1 MTINALLVGAASSR
15 ELKDEIMSE
24 SYLTGEKNGSI
35 YTISFNRPAKRN
47 AITVEMLTG
56 ICELA
61 ESQAGDPDI
70 RAIILKGAGE
80 MFSAGVDFNSLGAE
94 VGACLGEAGA
104 GGASLRALTYR
115 FQQYFNRLEAVE
127 IPIICA
133 MHGRA
138 LGLGIELAL
147 ACDIRLMSEDC
158 IWALPEL
165 KLGVIADVGG
175 TSRLARLMGPSRA
188 MEIFLTARDYTAQ
201 QALDWGLV
209 NYIYPAKDLLA
220 EAEKMVGDMAATAPL
235 AGGAVKK
242 IIKRGD
248 GVDLM
253 TQQDME
259 ANHNSILLRTEDFQ
273 EGLTAMMEKRA
284 ANWKKK

>member
-1 MTINALLVGAASSR
+1 MADNNLV
-15 ELKDEIMSE
+15 
-24 SYLTGEKNGSI
+24 GEKNGSI
-35 YTISFNRPAKRN
+35 YTISFNRPEKRN
-47 AITVEMLTG
+47 AINVEMFTG

-61 ESQAGDPDI
+61 EGQVGDPDI
-70 RAIILKGAGE
+70 RAIILKGEGE

-94 VGACLGEAGA
+94 VAACLGAEAA
-104 GGASLRALTYR
+104 GGAALRALTYR

-147 ACDIRLMSEDC
+147 ACDIRLMSDDC

-175 TSRLARLMGPSRA
+175 TSRLARLIGPARA
-188 MEIFLTARDYTAQ
+188 LEIFLTAREYTAQ

-220 EAEKMVGDMAATAPL
+220 EAENMARDMAATAPL
-235 AGGAVKK
+235 AGGAAKK

-253 TQQDME
+253 TQMDME

-273 EGLTAMMEKRA
+273 EGLAAMMEKRSPK
-284 ANWKKK
+284 WKKR

>member
-1 MTINALLVGAASSR
+1 MTDNYLVG
-15 ELKDEIMSE
+15 
-24 SYLTGEKNGSI
+24 EKSGNI
-35 YTISFNRPAKRN
+35 YTITLNRPEKRN
-47 AITVEMLTG
+47 AIMVEMLTG
-56 ICELA
+56 ICEMA
-61 ESQAGDPDI
+61 ESQSVDPDI
-70 RAIILKGAGE
+70 RAIILKGEGKI
-80 MFSAGVDFNSLGAE
+80 FSAGVDFNSLGAE

-104 GGASLRALTYR
+104 GGAPLRALIYR

-147 ACDIRLMSEDC
+147 ACDIRLMSDDC
-158 IWALPEL
+158 IWAMPEL
-165 KLGVIADVGG
+165 RLGVIADLGG
-175 TSRLARLMGPSRA
+175 TSRLARLIGPSRT
-188 MEIFLTARDYTAQ
+188 MEIFLTARDYTAR

-209 NYIYPAKDLLA
+209 NYIYPQGDLLA
-220 EAEKMVGDMAATAPL
+220 EAEKMAGDMAGTAPL

-253 TQQDME
+253 TQLDME
-259 ANHNSILLRTEDFQ
+259 ANHNSMLLRTEDFQ
-273 EGLTAMMEKRA
+273 EGLTAMIEKRA
-284 ANWKKK
+284 AKWKKK

>member
-188 MEIFLTARDYTAQ
+188 MEIFLTAREYTAQ

>member
-1 MTINALLVGAASSR
+1 
-15 ELKDEIMSE
+15 MSN
-24 SYLTGEKNGSI
+24 YLTGEKKQNI
-35 YTISFNRPAKRN
+35 YFLTLSRPEKRN

-56 ICELA
+56 ICEMA
-61 ESQAGDPDI
+61 ESQISDPDI
-70 RAIILKGAGE
+70 RAIILKGEGKI
-80 MFSAGVDFNSLGAE
+80 FSAGVDFNSLGAE
-94 VGACLGEAGA
+94 VGACLGEGGA
-104 GGASLRALTYR
+104 GGAPLRALIYR

-147 ACDIRLMSEDC
+147 ACDIRLMSDDC
-158 IWALPEL
+158 IWAMPEL
-165 KLGVIADVGG
+165 KLGVIADLGG
-175 TSRLARLMGPSRA
+175 TSRLARLLGPART
-188 MEIFLTARDYTAQ
+188 MEIFLTAGDYTAQ

-209 NYIYPAKDLLA
+209 NYIYPGKDLFV
-220 EAEKMVGDMAATAPL
+220 EAEKMARAMAATAPL

-253 TQQDME
+253 TQLDME
-259 ANHNSILLRTEDFQ
+259 ANHNSMLLRTEDFQ
-273 EGLTAMMEKRA
+273 EGLTALMEKRA
-284 ANWKKK
+284 ARWKKK

>member
-1 MTINALLVGAASSR
+1 
-15 ELKDEIMSE
+15 MSE
-24 SYLTGEKNGSI
+24 TYLASEKKDNTFI
-35 YTISFNRPAKRN
+35 ISFNRPAKRN

-70 RAIILKGAGE
+70 RAIILKGEGK

-94 VGACLGEAGA
+94 VGARLGEAGA
-104 GGASLRALTYR
+104 GGAPLRALIYQY
-115 FQQYFNRLEAVE
+115 QQYLNRLEAVE

-147 ACDIRLMSEDC
+147 ACDIRLMSDDC
-158 IWALPEL
+158 IWAMPEL
-165 KLGVIADVGG
+165 KLGVIADLGG
-175 TSRLARLMGPSRA
+175 TSRLARLIGPSRT
-188 MEIFLTARDYTAQ
+188 MEIFLTARDYTAR

-209 NYIYPAKDLLA
+209 NYIYPEDDLIA
-220 EAEKMVGDMAATAPL
+220 EAEKMAGDMSATAPL

-253 TQQDME
+253 TQLDME

-273 EGLTAMMEKRA
+273 EGLTAMMEKRPA
-284 ANWKKK
+284 SWKKK

>member
-1 MTINALLVGAASSR
+1 MT
-15 ELKDEIMSE
+15 EK
-24 SYLTGEKNGSI
+24 YLIGEKNGSI
-35 YTISFNRPAKRN
+35 YTISLNRPAKRN
-47 AITVEMLTG
+47 AINVEMFTG
-56 ICELA
+56 ICELV
-61 ESQAGDPDI
+61 EDQAGEPDI
-70 RAIILKGAGE
+70 RAIILKGEGE

-94 VGACLGEAGA
+94 VGACLGQGGA
-104 GGASLRALTYR
+104 GGTSLRALTYR

-127 IPIICA
+127 IPIICV

-147 ACDIRLMSEDC
+147 ACDIRLMSDDC
-158 IWALPEL
+158 IWAMPEL

-188 MEIFLTARDYTAQ
+188 MEIFLTAREYTAR

-209 NYIYPAKDLLA
+209 NYIYPAGDLLK
-220 EAEKMVGDMAATAPL
+220 EAEKMVRDMAATAPL

-253 TQQDME
+253 TQLDME
-259 ANHNSILLRTEDFQ
+259 ANYNSILLRTEDFQ
-273 EGLTAMMEKRA
+273 EGITAMMERRPAK
-284 ANWKKK
+284 WKNK

>member
-1 MTINALLVGAASSR
+1 
-15 ELKDEIMSE
+15 MSE
-24 SYLTGEKNGSI
+24 TYLTGEKKNNTFVI
-35 YTISFNRPAKRN
+35 TLNRPDKRN

-61 ESQAGDPDI
+61 ECQSGDPDI
-70 RAIILKGAGE
+70 RAILLKGQGKI
-80 MFSAGVDFNSLGAE
+80 FSAGVDFNSLGAE
-94 VGACLGEAGA
+94 VGACLGEGGA
-104 GGASLRALTYR
+104 GGAPLRALIYR

-147 ACDIRLMSEDC
+147 ACDIRLMGDSC
-158 IWALPEL
+158 IWAMPEL
-165 KLGVIADVGG
+165 KLGVIADLGG
-175 TSRLARLMGPSRA
+175 TSRLARLLGPSRT

-209 NYIYPAKDLLA
+209 NYIYPQKDLFA
-220 EAEKMVGDMAATAPL
+220 EAEKMALEMAATAPL

-253 TQQDME
+253 TQLDME

-273 EGLTAMMEKRA
+273 EGLTAMMEKRPA
-284 ANWKKK
+284 RWKKR

>member
-1 MTINALLVGAASSR
+1 
-15 ELKDEIMSE
+15 MSA
-24 SYLTGEKNGSI
+24 SYLTGEKKGSI
-35 YTISFNRPAKRN
+35 YTIFFSRPEKRN
-47 AITVEMLTG
+47 AITVDMLTG
-56 ICELA
+56 ICEMV
-61 ESQAGDPDI
+61 ESQSGDPDI
-70 RAIILKGAGE
+70 RAIILKGEGKL
-80 MFSAGVDFNSLGAE
+80 FSAGVDFNSLGAE
-94 VGACLGEAGA
+94 VGACLGEGGA
-104 GGASLRALTYR
+104 GGAPLRALIYR

-127 IPIICA
+127 IPIICV

-147 ACDIRLMSEDC
+147 ACDIRLMSDDC

-165 KLGVIADVGG
+165 KLGVIADLGG
-175 TSRLARLMGPSRA
+175 TSRLARLLGPSRT
-188 MEIFLTARDYTAQ
+188 MEIFLTARDYTAR

-209 NYIYPAKDLLA
+209 NYIYPEKGLFV
-220 EAEKMVGDMAATAPL
+220 EAEKMARNMAATAPL

-253 TQQDME
+253 TQLDME

-284 ANWKKK
+284 ANWKKR

>member
-1 MTINALLVGAASSR
+1 MTDNN
-15 ELKDEIMSE
+15 
-24 SYLTGEKNGSI
+24 LTGEKNGSI
-35 YTISFNRPAKRN
+35 YTISLNRPAKRN

-61 ESQAGDPDI
+61 ENQAGDPDI
-70 RAIILKGAGE
+70 RAILLKGEGKI
-80 MFSAGVDFNSLGAE
+80 FSAGVDFNSLGAE
-94 VGACLGEAGA
+94 VGACLGEAGT
-104 GGASLRALTYR
+104 GGAPLRALIYR
-115 FQQYFNRLEAVE
+115 FQQYLNRLEAVE
-127 IPIICA
+127 LPIICA

-147 ACDIRLMSEDC
+147 ACDIRLMSDDC
-158 IWALPEL
+158 IWAMPEL

-175 TSRLARLMGPSRA
+175 TSRLARLIGPART
-188 MEIFLTARDYTAQ
+188 MEIFLTARDYMAQ

-209 NYIYPAKDLLA
+209 NYIYPEKDLRI
-220 EAEKMVGDMAATAPL
+220 EAEKMVGDMAVTAPL

-253 TQQDME
+253 TQLDME

-273 EGLTAMMEKRA
+273 EGLSAMMEKRPA
-284 ANWKKK
+284 RWKKR

>member
-1 MTINALLVGAASSR
+1 MTDNNLVG
-15 ELKDEIMSE
+15 
-24 SYLTGEKNGSI
+24 EKKGSI
-35 YTISFNRPAKRN
+35 YTITFNRPAKRN

-56 ICELA
+56 ICELV
-61 ESQAGDPDI
+61 ESQARDPDI
-70 RAIILKGAGE
+70 RAIILKGEGK

-104 GGASLRALTYR
+104 GGAPLRALIYR
-115 FQQYFNRLEAVE
+115 FQQYLNRLEAVE

-147 ACDIRLMSEDC
+147 ACDIRLMSDDC
-158 IWALPEL
+158 IWAMPEL

-175 TSRLARLMGPSRA
+175 TSRLSRLLGPSRA
-188 MEIFLTARDYTAQ
+188 MEIFLTAGDYTAQ
-201 QALDWGLV
+201 QAVDWGLV
-209 NYIYPAKDLLA
+209 NYIYPEDDLIA
-220 EAEKMVGDMAATAPL
+220 EAEKMAGDMAATAPL

-253 TQQDME
+253 TQMDME

-273 EGLTAMMEKRA
+273 EGLTAMMEKRPA
-284 ANWKKK
+284 MWKKR